1 VERIAW
7 KQDNRAADPHKTM
20 NLFGW
25 IRRTRPRVDHPREQW
40 RAAWTAAVEGTDA
53 HDAELRR
60 RLETFTP
67 IDEDVEVELEMLEA
81 LGQLRSAQ
89 RLAAT
94 GSLPAVETRHRV
106 IGAERCHFSAPA
118 SLPADQGQTSG
129 RVLVTPL
136 RVVFVGAGRTSAASW
151 HAVHEVVRMERDVLL
166 LRTDHAPA
174 AHFRFNTYGDAVV
187 CAFLARHLKGARG
200 RLSRS

>member
-1 VERIAW
+1 
-7 KQDNRAADPHKTM
+7 M

-25 IRRTRPRVDHPREQW
+25 IKGTRPRTNHAREQW
-40 RAAWTAAVEGTDA
+40 RAAWTAAIEGTGA

-60 RLETFTP
+60 QLETFTP
-67 IDEDVEVELEMLEA
+67 ADEDVEVELEMLDA
-81 LGQLRSAQ
+81 LDQLRSAQ
-89 RLAAT
+89 RIAAT

-118 SLPADQGQTSG
+118 SLPAEQGQASG
-129 RVLVTPL
+129 RVLLTPI
-136 RVVFVGAGRTSAASW
+136 RAVFVGAGRTSATAW

-166 LRTDHAPA
+166 LRADHSPA

-187 CAFLARHLKGARG
+187 CAFLARHLKGARA
-200 RLSRS
+200 RL